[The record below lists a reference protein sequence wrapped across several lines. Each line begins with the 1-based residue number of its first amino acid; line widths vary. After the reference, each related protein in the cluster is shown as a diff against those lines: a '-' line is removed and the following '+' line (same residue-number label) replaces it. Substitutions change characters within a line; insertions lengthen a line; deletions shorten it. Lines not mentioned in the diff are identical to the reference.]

1 MIKVGISGCLG
12 FFKCRYDGDMCG
24 DFDHNAVMDFLK
36 NEFETDKI
44 ILMPVCPE
52 QLGGLPT
59 PRVQAEII
67 DGDGFDVWLNKARVI
82 NKNGEDVTAHFKRGA
97 NQILHFARKS
107 GIKAFILKENSPSCG
122 VKQIYSGEFDGV
134 KKQGKGV
141 TSALLE
147 VSNIRIYSDEN
158 ISGINSKEV

>member
-1 MIKVGISGCLG
+1 MIKIGISGCLG
-12 FFKCRYDGDMCG
+12 FFKCRYDGNMCG
-24 DFDHNAVMDFLK
+24 DFDHNAVIDFLK
-36 NEFETDKI
+36 NEFGNDKI
-44 ILMPVCPE
+44 ILIPVCPE

-59 PRVQAEII
+59 PRVPSEII

-82 NKNGEDVTAHFKRGA
+82 NKNGKDVTEHFKRGA
-97 NQILHFARKS
+97 KEALNFARKS

-122 VKQIYSGEFDGV
+122 IKQIYSGKFDNT
-134 KKQGKGV
+134 KKHGKGV

-147 VSNIRIYSDEN
+147 VSNIRIFSDEN